1 MNLPTGANGD
11 HFVNAVSGEV
21 VKIQVNDAR
30 VVGHVHLGLKTTA
43 CRVREVNAQLVVR
56 RSITDHIVVVVAVEI
71 ATMIRVALVH
81 VVCQPVMVRP
91 EAVSYE
97 ATLNAA
103 ATVEGADAVLPLM
116 VAVRESM
123 AKSVL
128 LS

>member
-1 MNLPTGANGD
+1 
-11 HFVNAVSGEV
+11 
-21 VKIQVNDAR
+21 
-30 VVGHVHLGLKTTA
+30 
-43 CRVREVNAQLVVR
+43 
-56 RSITDHIVVVVAVEI
+56 
-71 ATMIRVALVH
+71 MIRVALVH
-81 VVCQPVMVRP
+81 VVCQPVMVSP

-103 ATVEGADAVLPLM
+103 ATVEGADAELPLM